1 MRAIIQRVSRA
12 QVTINAEV
20 TGEIER
26 RFVVFLGVGA
36 EDTESEADLLWRKI
50 SRMRIFADDAGKTNL
65 DLNTVGGNLLI
76 ISQFTLYA
84 DCKKG
89 NRPSF
94 IKAASPESGNEL
106 YEYFLE
112 LAKKEFPDVQSGEFG
127 ANMSVSLINDGPFTI
142 ILDTAEL

>member
-1 MRAIIQRVSRA
+1 MRAIIQRVTEAR
-12 QVTINAEV
+12 VIINDEV
-20 TGEIER
+20 AGEIKQG
-26 RFVVFLGVGA
+26 FLVFLGVGT

-94 IKAASPESGNEL
+94 TKAASPELGNAL
-106 YEYFLE
+106 YEYFLD

-127 ANMSVSLINDGPFTI
+127 ADMSVSLVNDGPFTI
-142 ILDTAEL
+142 LLDTAEL

>member
-1 MRAIIQRVSRA
+1 MRAIIQRVTEARVIIDNKVA
-12 QVTINAEV
+12 
-20 TGEIER
+20 GEIGQG
-26 RFVVFLGVGA
+26 FLIFLGVGA
-36 EDTESEADLLWRKI
+36 EDTESETDLLWRKI
-50 SRMRIFADDAGKTNL
+50 SRMRIFADYTGKTNL

-94 IKAASPESGNEL
+94 TKAASPELGKAL
-106 YEYFLE
+106 YEYFLD

-127 ANMSVSLINDGPFTI
+127 ADMSVSLVNDGPFTI
-142 ILDTAEL
+142 LLDTAEL

>member
-26 RFVVFLGVGA
+26 GFVVFLGVGA

>member
-12 QVTINAEV
+12 RVTINAEV

-26 RFVVFLGVGA
+26 GFVVFLGVGA